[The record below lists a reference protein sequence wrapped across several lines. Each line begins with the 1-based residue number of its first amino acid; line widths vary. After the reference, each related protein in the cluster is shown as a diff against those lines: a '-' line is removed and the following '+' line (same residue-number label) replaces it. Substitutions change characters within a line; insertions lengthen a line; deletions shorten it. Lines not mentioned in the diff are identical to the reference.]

1 MLKKLFFKN
10 NDEKNNGEKVKKKAS
25 TEEKS
30 VILTFHTTYDTMNL
44 NDHFQKAAIPGR
56 LIPVPRSLSSSC
68 GIAWQG
74 QAADSERIK
83 AQIEKDKLEIESFNI
98 M

>member
-1 MLKKLFFKN
+1 MPIHLF
-10 NDEKNNGEKVKKKAS
+10 KKK
-25 TEEKS
+25 EGKRKPS
-30 VILTFHTTYDTMNL
+30 VVITFPTTYDTMNL

-68 GIAWQG
+68 GMAWQG
-74 QAADSERIK
+74 QVEDETRIRE
-83 AQIEKDKLEIESFNI
+83 QIEKDNLEIEGLYI

>member
-1 MLKKLFFKN
+1 MPIRLF
-10 NDEKNNGEKVKKKAS
+10 KKKQGES
-25 TEEKS
+25 KPS
-30 VILTFHTTYDTMNL
+30 IIITFPTTYDTMNL

-68 GIAWQG
+68 GMAWQG
-74 QAADSERIK
+74 QVEDEERIRE
-83 AQIEKDKLEIESFNI
+83 QIEKDCLEIEGLYI